1 MGQIGF
7 ILRTLNFKSETFL
20 INIIKVVSQKHSVH
34 VYYERGT
41 KSEVSTLVALH
52 SLSSVSSLSISSS
65 IMAALRNPL
74 GALNIYFRLNGPE
87 KRKIL
92 DLPILLNSKLSH
104 IYFPFGYNTTHRAGY
119 GQYMGITSSVS
130 FMGSDIL
137 VWPKQKNYDYQPLLE
152 KIDKIHCNSTIIEE
166 EVVKIEGNSL
176 SKTLVIPSGLREDFE
191 YKFRIKE
198 LMEIR
203 KSVYQ
208 VKGEQIITIG
218 RLNWIKGYESILQSL
233 AILKRTQKFIY
244 HIVGY
249 GEDGYKLKTM
259 VEKLGLEEF
268 VVFHGYQNT
277 REVIELLKKATLYVQ
292 TFWSEGFS
300 NSVLEAQAMGL
311 YSVVT
316 PVSGMTDIINDAN
329 KGIVL
334 EDFQNEALTKCLEW
348 VLTKEHFESRMEQTA
363 NLRNSCLNLFGFK
376 TFEKNWL
383 AFFDSVA

>member
-1 MGQIGF
+1 
-7 ILRTLNFKSETFL
+7 
-20 INIIKVVSQKHSVH
+20 V
-34 VYYERGT
+34 
-41 KSEVSTLVALH
+41 
-52 SLSSVSSLSISSS
+52 
-65 IMAALRNPL
+65 
-74 GALNIYFRLNGPE
+74 

-104 IYFPFGYNTTHRAGY
+104 IYFPFGYNTTHRAVY

-137 VWPKQKNYDYQPLLE
+137 VWPKQKDYDYRPLLE
-152 KIDKIHCNSTIIEE
+152 KIDKIHCNSTIIQE
-166 EVVKIEGNSL
+166 EVVKIEDNSIG
-176 SKTLVIPSGLREDFE
+176 KTQVIPSGLREEFE
-191 YKFRIKE
+191 YKFEIKE

-249 GEDGYKLKTM
+249 GEDEYKLKTM

-277 REVIELLKKATLYVQ
+277 REVIELLRKATLYVQ
-292 TFWSEGFS
+292 TSWSEGFS

-316 PVSGMTDIINDAN
+316 PVSGMTDIINDVN

-334 EDFQNEALTKCLEW
+334 EDFQNEALTKCLER
-348 VLTKEHFESRMEQTA
+348 VLTLEHFQSRMEQTA
-363 NLRNSCLNLFGFK
+363 KLRNGCLNRFGFK
-376 TFEKNWL
+376 TFEMNWL
-383 AFFDSVA
+383 AFFDNVA